1 MGNEFCERLSY
12 YGMKAI
18 LGIYLHKKLHLTED
32 KSTVIYHTFAM
43 LCYFTPIFGAMI
55 ADQLLGRFKTIVYI
69 SMIYVL
75 GHLLKTLAAIPT
87 LGVPPLW
94 VIFHFLRNHNHIQGV
109 SKKST
114 DFAEAKNDNITILGW
129 KLEKLLT
136 KI

>member
-1 MGNEFCERLSY
+1 MYFNIFVYFLQKVPYPKSVFIIVGNEFCERLSY

-18 LGIYLHKKLHLTED
+18 LGIYLHKKLHLSED

-87 LGVPPLW
+87 LGIPPL
-94 VIFHFLRNHNHIQGV
+94 
-109 SKKST
+109 
-114 DFAEAKNDNITILGW
+114 
-129 KLEKLLT
+129 
-136 KI
+136 